1 MGYLVMAFT
10 LVFFLIVGNTENRR
24 AASQH
29 ELVNEVSASYVAN
42 DMLRIASIVNDL
54 RYDNPMNAMN
64 DGAIDIAQLPLVPSP
79 DNRVKAVISNGRLW
93 VWAADFP
100 GLVNA
105 LATHSVSSSLV
116 CIVSGGRLKMMDGT
130 DMNLSLPV
138 ELTDGNIVYLN

>member
-1 MGYLVMAFT
+1 MGYFIMAIT

-29 ELVNEVSASYVAN
+29 ESVNEVSASYVAN
-42 DMLRIASIVNDL
+42 DMLRIASVINDW
-54 RYDNPMNAMN
+54 RYDNAMN
-64 DGAIDIAQLPLVPSP
+64 DGVIDIAQLRLVPSP
-79 DNRVKAVISNGRLW
+79 DNRINAMISNGRLW
-93 VWAADFP
+93 IWAADFP

-116 CIVSGGRLKMMDGT
+116 CIVSGGRLRMMDGT

-138 ELTDGNIVYLN
+138 GVADGNIVYLN

>member
-1 MGYLVMAFT
+1 MGYLIMAFT
-10 LVFFLIVGNTENRR
+10 LVFVLIVGNTENRR

-29 ELVNEVSASYVAN
+29 ESVNEVSASYVAN
-42 DMLRIASIVNDL
+42 DMLRIASVVNDW
-54 RYDNPMNAMN
+54 RYDNPMN
-64 DGAIDIAQLPLVPSP
+64 DGAIDITQLPLVPSP
-79 DNRVKAVISNGRLW
+79 DNRIHAMVSNGRLW

-138 ELTDGNIVYLN
+138 DLTDGNIVYLN

>member
-1 MGYLVMAFT
+1 MGYFIMAIT

-29 ELVNEVSASYVAN
+29 ESVNEVSASYVAN
-42 DMLRIASIVNDL
+42 DMLRIASVINDW
-54 RYDNPMNAMN
+54 RYDNAMN
-64 DGAIDIAQLPLVPSP
+64 DGVIDIAQLPLVPSP
-79 DNRVKAVISNGRLW
+79 DNRINAMISNGRLW

-116 CIVSGGRLKMMDGT
+116 CIVSGGRLRMMDGT

-138 ELTDGNIVYLN
+138 GVTDGNIVYLN

>member
-1 MGYLVMAFT
+1 MGYLIMAFT
-10 LVFFLIVGNTENRR
+10 LVFVLIVGNTENRR
-24 AASQH
+24 SASQH
-29 ELVNEVSASYVAN
+29 ESVNEVSASYVAN
-42 DMLRIASIVNDL
+42 DMLRIASVVNDL
-54 RYDNPMNAMN
+54 RYDNPMN
-64 DGAIDIAQLPLVPSP
+64 DGAIDITQLPLVPSP
-79 DNRVKAVISNGRLW
+79 DNRIHAMVSNGRVW

>member
-1 MGYLVMAFT
+1 MGYLIMAFT

-29 ELVNEVSASYVAN
+29 ESVNEVSASYVAN
-42 DMLRIASIVNDL
+42 DMLRIASVVNDL
-54 RYDNPMNAMN
+54 RYDNPMN
-64 DGAIDIAQLPLVPSP
+64 DGAIDITQLPLVPSP
-79 DNRVKAVISNGRLW
+79 DNRIHAMVSNGRVW

-138 ELTDGNIVYLN
+138 ELTDGNIIYLN

>member
-1 MGYLVMAFT
+1 MGYLIMAFT

-29 ELVNEVSASYVAN
+29 ESVNEVSASYVAN

-54 RYDNPMNAMN
+54 RYDNPMN

-138 ELTDGNIVYLN
+138 DLTDGNIVYLN

>member
-1 MGYLVMAFT
+1 MAIT

-29 ELVNEVSASYVAN
+29 ESVNEVSASYVAN
-42 DMLRIASIVNDL
+42 DMLRIASVINDW
-54 RYDNPMNAMN
+54 RYDNAMN
-64 DGAIDIAQLPLVPSP
+64 DGVIDIAQLPLVPSP
-79 DNRVKAVISNGRLW
+79 DNRINAMISNGRLW

-116 CIVSGGRLKMMDGT
+116 CIVSGGRLRMMDGT

-138 ELTDGNIVYLN
+138 GVTDGNIVYLN

>member
-1 MGYLVMAFT
+1 MGYFIMAIT

-29 ELVNEVSASYVAN
+29 ESVNEVSASYVAN
-42 DMLRIASIVNDL
+42 DMLRIASVINDW
-54 RYDNPMNAMN
+54 RYDNAMN
-64 DGAIDIAQLPLVPSP
+64 DGVIDIAQLLLVPSP
-79 DNRVKAVISNGRLW
+79 DNRINAMISNGRLW
-93 VWAADFP
+93 IWAADFP

-116 CIVSGGRLKMMDGT
+116 CIVSGGRLRMIDGT

-138 ELTDGNIVYLN
+138 GVTDGNIVYLN

>member
-1 MGYLVMAFT
+1 MGYFIMAIT

-29 ELVNEVSASYVAN
+29 ESVNEVSASYVAN
-42 DMLRIASIVNDL
+42 DMLRIASVINDW
-54 RYDNPMNAMN
+54 RYDNAMN
-64 DGAIDIAQLPLVPSP
+64 DGVIDIAQLLLVPSP
-79 DNRVKAVISNGRLW
+79 DNRINAMISNGRLW
-93 VWAADFP
+93 IWAADFP

-116 CIVSGGRLKMMDGT
+116 CIVSGGRLRMMDGT

-138 ELTDGNIVYLN
+138 GVADGNIVYLN

>member
-29 ELVNEVSASYVAN
+29 ESVNEVSASYVAN
-42 DMLRIASIVNDL
+42 DMLRIASVVNDW
-54 RYDNPMNAMN
+54 RYDNPMNN
-64 DGAIDIAQLPLVPSP
+64 GAIDIAQLALVPSP
-79 DNRVKAVISNGRLW
+79 DNRIKAVISNGRLW

-138 ELTDGNIVYLN
+138 GVTDGNIVYLN

>member
-1 MGYLVMAFT
+1 MGYFIMAIT

-29 ELVNEVSASYVAN
+29 ESVNEVSASYVAN
-42 DMLRIASIVNDL
+42 DMLRIASVINDW
-54 RYDNPMNAMN
+54 RYDNAMN
-64 DGAIDIAQLPLVPSP
+64 DGVIDIAQLLLVPSP
-79 DNRVKAVISNGRLW
+79 DNHINAMISNGRLW
-93 VWAADFP
+93 IWAADFP

-116 CIVSGGRLKMMDGT
+116 CIVSGGRLRMMDGT

-138 ELTDGNIVYLN
+138 GVADGNIVYLN

>member
-1 MGYLVMAFT
+1 MGYFIMAIT

-29 ELVNEVSASYVAN
+29 ESVNEVSASYVAN
-42 DMLRIASIVNDL
+42 DMLRIASVINDW
-54 RYDNPMNAMN
+54 RYDNAMN
-64 DGAIDIAQLPLVPSP
+64 DGVIDIAQLRLVPSP
-79 DNRVKAVISNGRLW
+79 DNRINAMISNGRLW

-116 CIVSGGRLKMMDGT
+116 CLVSGGRLRMMDGT

-138 ELTDGNIVYLN
+138 GVTDGNIVYLN